1 MKSKAGLLQFLAV
14 TKDLIHELRQSGIDD
29 DDHTTA
35 VAKKEYL
42 WKLCQIRDVLDHNE
56 ISGINRKLQMKPQKW
71 MTTTVVSV
79 DTDNG
84 SGSSSTTATAAI
96 DAANDDDS
104 KHLATEILLILK
116 WGGDLT
122 PLGREQAESVG
133 ARFRQVVGQCMYY
146 IYTDVMYLLS
156 FI

>member
-14 TKDLIHELRQSGIDD
+14 TKDLIQELRQSGIDND
-29 DDHTTA
+29 DDNA
-35 VAKKEYL
+35 AAKKEYL

-71 MTTTVVSV
+71 MTTPTRVPI
-79 DTDNG
+79 DIDNG
-84 SGSSSTTATAAI
+84 GVSSAAT
-96 DAANDDDS
+96 DDNDD

-133 ARFRQVVGQCMYY
+133 ARFRQVRKGNMIYIDAMY
-146 IYTDVMYLLS
+146 VMYVVLAS
-156 FI
+156 STIW

>member
-14 TKDLIHELRQSGIDD
+14 TKDLIQELRQSGIYNDD
-29 DDHTTA
+29 DNA
-35 VAKKEYL
+35 AAKKEYL

-71 MTTTVVSV
+71 MTTTRVPI
-79 DTDNG
+79 DIDNG
-84 SGSSSTTATAAI
+84 GGSSAI
-96 DAANDDDS
+96 TDDNDD

-133 ARFRQVVGQCMYY
+133 ARFRQVGEGLYDILMRC
-146 IYTDVMYLLS
+146 I
-156 FI
+156 

>member
-1 MKSKAGLLQFLAV
+1 VKSPRKDLKVKSKSGLLQFLAV

-29 DDHTTA
+29 DA
-35 VAKKEYL
+35 AKKEYL

-71 MTTTVVSV
+71 M
-79 DTDNG
+79 
-84 SGSSSTTATAAI
+84 STTSMSADNNNTGCSF
-96 DAANDDDS
+96 DDDHNDD
-104 KHLATEILLILK
+104 KHHLATEILLILK

-133 ARFRQVVGQCMYY
+133 ARFRQVINIY
-146 IYTDVMYLLS
+146 IL
-156 FI
+156 